1 MTLAVVTV
9 RCNLDDDSSVMP
21 LMMVPCMDDGDPL
34 MTLMMCWMMMVEP
47 LLVIGLVD
55 TQGDGC
61 LIMAL
66 EP

>member
-9 RCNLDDDSSVMP
+9 RCCLDDDSSVMP

-47 LLVIGLVD
+47 LLMIGLVN
-55 TQGDGC
+55 THGDDC